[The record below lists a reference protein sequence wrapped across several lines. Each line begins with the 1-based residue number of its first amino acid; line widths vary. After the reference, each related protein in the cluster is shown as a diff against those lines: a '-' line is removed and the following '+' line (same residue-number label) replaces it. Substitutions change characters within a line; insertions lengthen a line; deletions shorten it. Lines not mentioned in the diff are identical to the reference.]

1 MSWTQTDTS
10 FKKLSN
16 KRITTSTGKGLP
28 EEKGA
33 STLELYLPDI
43 KTGLIPGT
51 GFAGYGVSGNL
62 FYYGP
67 TAAFGQT
74 LAVDTSVPGNLTW
87 FATSGWANTTAAND
101 GTAASEAQR
110 LGDWVSDKYDAFG
123 TVPGAGYE
131 IKVYDRNNNLI
142 TKSDNSNWLFDYQTG
157 ILVFNNDAT
166 SISTLISTSG
176 PFKIVGWRYIGPKGI
191 IPASYGGLGYTS
203 YNLGDLI
210 VGAGSTIITL
220 PVGTNNYI
228 LSADSSTPS
237 GLRWV
242 ANSGGGGGS
251 GISYLNNLTDGQQ
264 YFATGTSGIGF
275 NISSSGSTHTFNIP
289 IAGVGVTGLI
299 TGLAQ
304 TIEGS
309 KTFTSAIIGDLVGT
323 ATTAGFAFTANY
335 AHQSGYAITSGF
347 ATTAYYS
354 YESGYG
360 ITSGFSTTASYSYES
375 GYGVTSGFATTAS
388 YSYESGYGVTSGFA
402 STANYAYQSGYAITS
417 GFASTSTNINI
428 VNAASGTFYPIL
440 SNTFYSTSGI
450 GASVNGLFS
459 FDVASGAFGA
469 TSVNIFPGQ
478 SYSIGGNSVLSS
490 TSLGTGVTNSSLTA
504 LGIIT
509 TGTWS
514 ATAITAYYG
523 GTGYN
528 SYTKGDILVGAGN
541 TFIKLNVGTD
551 NYVLTASSTSAT
563 GLSWLP
569 TAPSAA
575 TGLTTLNGL
584 SVGIQ
589 YLSFGYSGTVPDF
602 SSSGST
608 HTLNI
613 PLAGTGSTGLVSTQ
627 SQSFAGI
634 KTFTNAVSITDNT
647 VSNST
652 STGALTITGGVG
664 IGGSLYTGT
673 STADSIS
680 GVILNNG
687 VITSGSWAGSLITGL
702 YGGTGFNSYNKG
714 DLLVG
719 FGSSF
724 VKLPVGSDNYILAA
738 DNTTASGLKWVLN
751 TGGGGGGAGASVY
764 IGENP
769 PPWTS
774 NPGDFWWNS
783 DNGALN
789 IYYADVDT
797 SQWVEINSYFG
808 GVDAPTNM
816 GIGITQIN
824 GLGASAQ
831 FLYAGFNGSNF
842 NISSTGNSHT
852 FNIPIAGVGITGL
865 VSGFDQTFGGI
876 KTFQNGLISGN
887 GVTIYGSLSLPNQP
901 LSVLYGGTGKTSY
914 NLGDILVGAGTSIIG
929 LSVGTNGYVLQSNSA
944 LPSGLGWTNVS
955 SVNVSETA
963 PTPAVTGDLWWN
975 SIDGSLSVYF
985 VDVDST
991 AQWVE
996 VGNAPSSSTGTST
1009 ISGIYYLNGLYD
1021 NTQYLNVG
1029 AGNSFYVSSS
1039 SNTHT
1044 INIPLAGSG
1053 FTGLMSG
1060 IAQTFT
1066 GNKTFEN
1073 DVVVSGMLNFTFATI
1088 GTAGITTT
1096 PSIAFIGQ
1104 TNNPITL
1111 NILSDNSLSFDSAS
1125 GQLFKI
1131 SNDLLADYIYSVNDV
1146 SGLPILR
1153 AKSDSTL
1160 TMAEYGSNVG
1170 IGLSNPT
1177 YKLQVSG
1184 DVYASTS
1191 KVAKGFIETVYGF
1204 GTTSGTI
1211 APNWNNGS
1219 TQTMTLDNNLTL
1231 NAPVFMP
1238 TGSSMKLIITQDVS
1252 GSRLLSQNGAY
1263 KFLGGVNTLTTAGNA
1278 IDIINIFYDGTNYLS
1293 EIKKNY
1299 S

>member
-51 GFAGYGVSGNL
+51 GFAGYGASGNL

-101 GTAASEAQR
+101 GSAASEAQR

-220 PVGTNNYI
+220 PVGTNNYV
-228 LSADSSTPS
+228 LTADSSTPS
-237 GLRWV
+237 GLRW
-242 ANSGGGGGS
+242 AASSSSGS
-251 GISYLNNLTDGQQ
+251 GISYLNGLNAGQQ
-264 YFATGTSGIGF
+264 YFVTGISGIGF

-299 TGLAQ
+299 TGIAQ
-304 TIEGS
+304 TIDGS
-309 KTFTSAIIGDLVGT
+309 KTFSSDTII
-323 ATTAGFAFTANY
+323 
-335 AHQSGYAITSGF
+335 S
-347 ATTAYYS
+347 
-354 YESGYG
+354 
-360 ITSGFSTTASYSYES
+360 
-375 GYGVTSGFATTAS
+375 
-388 YSYESGYGVTSGFA
+388 
-402 STANYAYQSGYAITS
+402 
-417 GFASTSTNINI
+417 
-428 VNAASGTFYPIL
+428 
-440 SNTFYSTSGI
+440 
-450 GASVNGLFS
+450 
-459 FDVASGAFGA
+459 
-469 TSVNIFPGQ
+469 
-478 SYSIGGNSVLSS
+478 SS
-490 TSLGTGVTNSSLTA
+490 T
-504 LGIIT
+504 
-509 TGTWS
+509 
-514 ATAITAYYG
+514 
-523 GTGYN
+523 
-528 SYTKGDILVGAGN
+528 
-541 TFIKLNVGTD
+541 
-551 NYVLTASSTSAT
+551 
-563 GLSWLP
+563 
-569 TAPSAA
+569 
-575 TGLTTLNGL
+575 
-584 SVGIQ
+584 
-589 YLSFGYSGTVPDF
+589 
-602 SSSGST
+602 GS
-608 HTLNI
+608 I
-613 PLAGTGSTGLVSTQ
+613 
-627 SQSFAGI
+627 
-634 KTFTNAVSITDNT
+634 
-647 VSNST
+647 ST
-652 STGALTITGGVG
+652 STGAFVVLGGVG
-664 IGGSLYTGT
+664 IGGSLFT
-673 STADSIS
+673 SSSYASSIS
-680 GVILNNG
+680 GVVLSNN
-687 VITSGSWAGSLITGL
+687 VITSGYWAGNLITAY

-719 FGSSF
+719 LGSTF

-738 DNTTASGLKWVLN
+738 DSTTASGLKWIVN

-764 IGENP
+764 IGVTP
-769 PPWTS
+769 PPWSS

-789 IYYADVDT
+789 IYYADIDT

-808 GVDAPTNM
+808 GIDTPASF

-824 GLGASAQ
+824 NIGSSSQ
-831 FLYAGFNGSNF
+831 YLYAGFSGNTF
-842 NISSTGNSHT
+842 YISSTGNSHT
-852 FNIPIAGVGITGL
+852 FNIPVAGVGITGL

-876 KTFQNGLISGN
+876 KTFQNGLVSGN
-887 GVTIYGSLSLPNQP
+887 GVTIYGSLALQNQP
-901 LSVLYGGTGKTSY
+901 LSTIYGGTGKTIY
-914 NLGDILVGAGTSIIG
+914 NVGDILVGAGTSIIS

-996 VGNAPSSSTGTST
+996 VGNAPSSSVGTST
-1009 ISGIYYLNGLYD
+1009 ISGIYYINGLYD
-1021 NTQYLNVG
+1021 STQYLSVG
-1029 AGNSFYVSSS
+1029 AGNSFYVNSST
-1039 SNTHT
+1039 NTHT
-1044 INIPLAGSG
+1044 IQIPLAGSG

-1060 IAQTFT
+1060 IAQTFS
-1066 GNKTFEN
+1066 GSKTFQN
-1073 DVVVSGMLNFTFATI
+1073 DVIVSGMLNFTYATI
-1088 GTAGITTT
+1088 GTAGITTSPT
-1096 PSIAFIGQ
+1096 IAFIGQ

-1111 NILSDNSLSFDSAS
+1111 SVLPDNSLSFDSAS

-1146 SGLPILR
+1146 SGLPIIR

-1184 DVYASTS
+1184 DVYSATS
-1191 KVAKGFIETVYGF
+1191 KTSKGFIETVYGF
-1204 GTTSGTI
+1204 GTTSGSIT
-1211 APNWNNGS
+1211 PNWNNGS
-1219 TQTMTLDNNLTL
+1219 TQTMTLNNNLTL
-1231 NAPVFMP
+1231 NAPVSMP
-1238 TGSSMKLIITQDVS
+1238 TGSSMKLVITQDVS
-1252 GSRLLSQNGAY
+1252 GSRLLSPNGAY
-1263 KFLGGVNTLTTAGNA
+1263 KFLGGVNTLSTAGSS
-1278 IDIINIFYDGTNYLS
+1278 IDVINVFYDGTNYLS
-1293 EIKKNY
+1293 EIKKGY

>member
-51 GFAGYGVSGNL
+51 GYAGYGASGYL
-62 FYYGP
+62 FYHGP
-67 TAAFGQT
+67 TASSGQT

-131 IKVYDRNNNLI
+131 IKVYDRNDNLI

-191 IPASYGGLGYTS
+191 IPASYGGSGFTS

-210 VGAGSTIITL
+210 VGAGSTMIAL
-220 PVGTNNYI
+220 PVGTNNYV
-228 LSADSSTPS
+228 LSADSSTPT
-237 GLRWV
+237 GLKWV
-242 ANSGGGGGS
+242 ASSSSGS
-251 GISYLNNLTDGQQ
+251 GISYLNNLTAGIQ
-264 YFATGTSGIGF
+264 YFATGTSGVGF

-323 ATTAGFAFTANY
+323 ATTAGFAFT
-335 AHQSGYAITSGF
+335 S
-347 ATTAYYS
+347 
-354 YESGYG
+354 
-360 ITSGFSTTASYSYES
+360 
-375 GYGVTSGFATTAS
+375 
-388 YSYESGYGVTSGFA
+388 
-402 STANYAYQSGYAITS
+402 NYAYQSGYAITS
-417 GFASTSTNINI
+417 GFANTS
-428 VNAASGTFYPIL
+428 VNLSVANADSGTFYPIL
-440 SNTFYSTSGI
+440 SNTFLSTIGI

-459 FDVASGAFGA
+459 FNVANGAFGA
-469 TSVNIFPGQ
+469 TSVNISAGQ
-478 SYSIGGNSVLSS
+478 SYSIDGNSVISS

-504 LGIIT
+504 LGVIT

-514 ATAITAYYG
+514 ASAITAYYG

-528 SYTKGDILVGAGN
+528 SY
-541 TFIKLNVGTD
+541 
-551 NYVLTASSTSAT
+551 
-563 GLSWLP
+563 
-569 TAPSAA
+569 
-575 TGLTTLNGL
+575 
-584 SVGIQ
+584 
-589 YLSFGYSGTVPDF
+589 
-602 SSSGST
+602 
-608 HTLNI
+608 
-613 PLAGTGSTGLVSTQ
+613 
-627 SQSFAGI
+627 
-634 KTFTNAVSITDNT
+634 
-647 VSNST
+647 
-652 STGALTITGGVG
+652 
-664 IGGSLYTGT
+664 
-673 STADSIS
+673 
-680 GVILNNG
+680 
-687 VITSGSWAGSLITGL
+687 
-702 YGGTGFNSYNKG
+702 NKG

-719 FGSSF
+719 VGSTF
-724 VKLPVGSDNYILAA
+724 IKLPVGSNNYVLAA
-738 DNTTASGLKWVLN
+738 DSTTDSGLKWIAN
-751 TGGGGGGAGASVY
+751 TGGGGGGFGASVY
-764 IGENP
+764 IGETP
-769 PPWTS
+769 PPWTP
-774 NPGDFWWNS
+774 NTGDFWWNS

-789 IYYADVDT
+789 IYYTDIDT

-808 GVDAPTNM
+808 GMDAPASF

-824 GLGASAQ
+824 NIASSSQ
-831 FLYAGFNGSNF
+831 FLYSGFSGNTF
-842 NISSTGNSHT
+842 NISSIGNSHT
-852 FNIPIAGVGITGL
+852 FNIPIAGVASTGL
-865 VSGFDQTFGGI
+865 VSGLAQTFGGI

-901 LSVLYGGTGKTSY
+901 LSSIYGGTGKTSY
-914 NLGDILVGAGTSIIG
+914 NLGDLLVGAGSSFIS
-929 LSVGTNGYVLQSNSA
+929 LSPGSNGYVLQSNTA
-944 LPSGLGWTNVS
+944 YPSGLGWTYVS
-955 SVNVSETA
+955 NVNVSETA
-963 PTPAVTGDLWWN
+963 PTPASMGDLWWN
-975 SIDGSLSVYF
+975 SVDGSLSVYF
-985 VDVDST
+985 VDIDST

-996 VGNAPSSSTGTST
+996 VGNSPSTGTGTSS

-1029 AGNSFYVSSS
+1029 AGNSFYVQSIA
-1039 SNTHT
+1039 NTHT
-1044 INIPLAGSG
+1044 IQIPLAGSG
-1053 FTGLMSG
+1053 SSGLMSG
-1060 IAQTFT
+1060 IAQTFS
-1066 GNKTFEN
+1066 GSKTFQN
-1073 DVVVSGMLNFTFATI
+1073 DVIVSGMLNFTFATI
-1088 GTAGITTT
+1088 GTAGITTS

-1111 NILSDNSLSFDSAS
+1111 NVLPDNSLSFDSAS

-1131 SNDLLADYIYSVNDV
+1131 SNDLLAEYIYSVNDV

-1170 IGLSNPT
+1170 IGLSNPA
-1177 YKLQVSG
+1177 YKLQVVG
-1184 DVYASTS
+1184 DVYSTTS
-1191 KVAKGFIETVYGF
+1191 KASRGFIETVYSF

-1211 APNWNNGS
+1211 TPNWNNGS
-1219 TQTMTLDNNLTL
+1219 TQTMTLNNNITL
-1231 NAPVFMP
+1231 NAPISMP
-1238 TGSSMKLIITQDVS
+1238 IGSSMKLVITQDVS
-1252 GSRLLSQNGAY
+1252 GSRLLSPNGSY
-1263 KFLGGVNTLTTAGNA
+1263 KFLGGVNTLSTAGNS
-1278 IDIINIFYDGTNYLS
+1278 IDIITIFYDGTNYLS
-1293 EIKKNY
+1293 EIKKGY